1 MAPIEDYALLG
12 DLHTAAL
19 VGRDGAIDWLCLP
32 RFDTPACFAALL
44 GEEDAGTWRLAPAA
58 GGAASRR
65 AYRSETLVL
74 ESEWDT
80 PDGTVRVI
88 DCMPPRDESA
98 SVVRVVQGVSGRVP
112 MRMDLL
118 LRFDYGH
125 VVPWVRREGEDL
137 KAVAGPD
144 AVWLRTPVR
153 LRGED
158 RRTVAEFEVESGQC
172 IPFVLSHNASHLPR
186 PKPVDAEAVV
196 ADTERFWTEW
206 VSDCRYSGKWAAD
219 VRRSLVVLKALTYA
233 PTGGILAAATTSLP
247 ERLGGSRN
255 WDYRYCWLR
264 DATFTLQA
272 LLGTGYVTE
281 ARAWREWLVRAVAGD
296 PADLQSMYGV
306 DGRRRLPEHELPW
319 LPGYEKSAPVRI
331 GNSAAGQFQ
340 LDVWGEVLDGL
351 HLAREA
357 GLATDESAWDVQLA
371 LLDYLESHWDEPDNG
386 LWEMRG
392 ARKHFVHSKVM
403 AWAGVDRAV
412 RTVEHH
418 QLDGP
423 LDKWR
428 ALRDEIHSDVCANGY
443 DSERNTF
450 TQYYG
455 SEALD
460 AALLLIP
467 RAGFLAWDDRRVIGT
482 IEAVQAELDKGEL
495 LLRYDPEKSDDGV
508 EGHEGVFLAGSFWLA
523 DALTGIGRTRQATDL
538 FERLL
543 SLRNDVGLL
552 SEEYD
557 PVNQRQLGNTPQAF
571 SMVGLINTARHL
583 SGTPSAT
590 SAPQHQQE

>member
-1 MAPIEDYALLG
+1 
-12 DLHTAAL
+12 
-19 VGRDGAIDWLCLP
+19 
-32 RFDTPACFAALL
+32 
-44 GEEDAGTWRLAPAA
+44 
-58 GGAASRR
+58 
-65 AYRSETLVL
+65 
-74 ESEWDT
+74 
-80 PDGTVRVI
+80 
-88 DCMPPRDESA
+88 
-98 SVVRVVQGVSGRVP
+98 
-112 MRMDLL
+112 
-118 LRFDYGH
+118 
-125 VVPWVRREGEDL
+125 
-137 KAVAGPD
+137 
-144 AVWLRTPVR
+144 
-153 LRGED
+153 
-158 RRTVAEFEVESGQC
+158 
-172 IPFVLSHNASHLPR
+172 
-186 PKPVDAEAVV
+186 
-196 ADTERFWTEW
+196 
-206 VSDCRYSGKWAAD
+206 
-219 VRRSLVVLKALTYA
+219 
-233 PTGGILAAATTSLP
+233 
-247 ERLGGSRN
+247 
-255 WDYRYCWLR
+255 
-264 DATFTLQA
+264 
-272 LLGTGYVTE
+272 
-281 ARAWREWLVRAVAGD
+281 
-296 PADLQSMYGV
+296 
-306 DGRRRLPEHELPW
+306 
-319 LPGYEKSAPVRI
+319 VRI

-357 GLATDESAWDVQLA
+357 GLSTDESAWDVQLA

-392 ARKHFVHSKVM
+392 ARRHFVHSKVM

-443 DSERNTF
+443 DTERDTF

-467 RAGFLAWDDRRVIGT
+467 RVGFLPWDDRRVIGT
-482 IEAVQAELDKGEL
+482 IEAVQAQLGKGEL

-523 DALTGIGRTRQATDL
+523 DALTGIGRTRQATAL

-543 SLRNDVGLL
+543 TLRNDVGLL

-590 SAPQHQQE
+590 SAL